1 MVGLQRIGNGAE
13 PLLIGQA
20 AQVAANLGG
29 NGRLVAGGGAQLD
42 VDLVGHLIPS
52 LQHALA
58 QSIEAVDAL
67 GHAGFSSLPTLD
79 ILLHGVERGV
89 GVDAPHAVDQVHAL
103 LHGVGANARS
113 NWRATSLRLL
123 PCAEKFS
130 MNNAS
135 LTSWN
140 GSR

>member
-67 GHAGFSSLPTLD
+67 GHAGLQQLADP
-79 ILLHGVERGV
+79 RYP
-89 GVDAPHAVDQVHAL
+89 A
-103 LHGVGANARS
+103 ARS
-113 NWRATSLRLL
+113 
-123 PCAEKFS
+123 
-130 MNNAS
+130 
-135 LTSWN
+135 
-140 GSR
+140 